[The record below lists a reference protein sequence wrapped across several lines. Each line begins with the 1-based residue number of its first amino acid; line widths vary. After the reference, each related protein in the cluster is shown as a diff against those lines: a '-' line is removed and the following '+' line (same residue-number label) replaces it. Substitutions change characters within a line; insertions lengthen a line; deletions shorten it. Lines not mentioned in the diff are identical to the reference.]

1 MLKSFVKRT
10 IRRLGFDIRRYN
22 PASSESA
29 QLMRMLSVHRI
40 NLVFDVGANTGQFGH
55 FLRDA
60 GYRGHIVSFEPLSV
74 AWEQLLE
81 ASRNDPLWDV
91 APRAAIGN
99 EDGEIEIH
107 VACNSVSS
115 SVLNMLD
122 SHANAAPE
130 SRYVGSERVPL
141 RRLDSIAPDYLRP
154 DSVALLKIDTQGY
167 ESSVLQG
174 ATGLLDRL
182 VGLQIELSL
191 VPLYKGQRLFDDLL
205 AEVKEEGFDL
215 WSIWPVFT
223 DQNSGR
229 LIQVDATLFRP
240 VSPRN
245 YTPSMLNWT
254 AVKRES
260 C

>member
-60 GYRGHIVSFEPLSV
+60 GYCGRIVSFKPIS
-74 AWEQLLE
+74 ASWEQLLE

-91 APRAAIGN
+91 SPRAAIGN
-99 EDGEIEIH
+99 EDGEILIH
-107 VACNSVSS
+107 VAGNLVSS
-115 SVLNMLD
+115 SVMNMLD
-122 SHANAAPE
+122 SHANAALE

-141 RRLDSIAPDYLRP
+141 LRLDSIAPDYFRP
-154 DSVALLKIDTQGY
+154 NSVLFLKIDTQDY
-167 ESSVLQG
+167 EDRVLKG
-174 ATGLLDRL
+174 ATGFLDRL
-182 VGLQIELSL
+182 AGLQLELSL
-191 VPLYKGQRLFDDLL
+191 VPLYEGQYLFDDLL

-215 WSIWPVFT
+215 WSIWPVILIKIAGDCF
-223 DQNSGR
+223 R
-229 LIQVDATLFRP
+229 LMLLCFAVEKWLNGQVSTG
-240 VSPRN
+240 
-245 YTPSMLNWT
+245 
-254 AVKRES
+254 